1 MFKMMRLLSLFSF
14 LVIGL
19 TLGCGGGSNSRIPL
33 EETPVKGSV
42 TVKGK
47 ALAEGEIYFVV
58 SGYAPNVIP
67 IENGEYSG
75 KAKVGSNRI
84 EIRSWKAGPPL
95 STDPT
100 KQPTK
105 VNTIPSAYN
114 DSSKLTAEVQ
124 SKGENDF
131 KFKAP

>member
-1 MFKMMRLLSLFSF
+1 MMRLLSFFSF
-14 LVIGL
+14 TVIGL
-19 TLGCGGGSNSRIPL
+19 TLGCGGGSNARMPL
-33 EETPVKGSV
+33 EEALVKGSV
-42 TVKGK
+42 TLKGK

-58 SGYAPNVIP
+58 SGYAPNIIP

-75 KAKVGSNRI
+75 KAKVGSNGV

-105 VNTIPSAYN
+105 VNAIPSAYN
-114 DSSKLTAEVQ
+114 DSSKLTAVIE
-124 SKGENDF
+124 SKGENNF
-131 KFKAP
+131 KFSIP

>member
-1 MFKMMRLLSLFSF
+1 MMRILSLFSF

-19 TLGCGGGSNSRIPL
+19 TLGCGGSNSRTTL

-42 TVKGK
+42 MVKGK
-47 ALAEGEIYFVV
+47 ALAEGEIYFIV

-67 IENGEYSG
+67 IANGEYAG
-75 KAKVGSNRI
+75 KAKVGNNRI
-84 EIRSWKAGPPL
+84 EIRSWKEGPPL
-95 STDPT
+95 STDTT

-124 SKGENDF
+124 SKGDNDF
-131 KFKAP
+131 KFSVP

>member
-1 MFKMMRLLSLFSF
+1 MMRLLNLFCF

-19 TLGCGGGSNSRIPL
+19 TLGCGGSNSRISI

-42 TVKGK
+42 TVDGK
-47 ALAEGEIYFVV
+47 ALAEGEIYFIV
-58 SGYAPNVIP
+58 SGYAPNIIP
-67 IENGEYSG
+67 IANGEYAG

-84 EIRSWKAGPPL
+84 EIRSWKEGPPL
-95 STDPT
+95 STDTT

-105 VNTIPSAYN
+105 VNTIPSDYN

-124 SKGENDF
+124 SKGENNF
-131 KFKAP
+131 KFNAP

>member
-1 MFKMMRLLSLFSF
+1 MMRLLSLFSF

-19 TLGCGGGSNSRIPL
+19 TLGCGGGSNARIPL

-58 SGYAPNVIP
+58 SGYAPNIIP
-67 IENGEYSG
+67 IANGEYAG

-84 EIRSWKAGPPL
+84 EIRSWKEGPPL

-100 KQPTK
+100 KQPIK
-105 VNTIPSAYN
+105 VNTIPSLITIPLN
-114 DSSKLTAEVQ
+114 SPQKCNQKVRMTLSLKPLNGV
-124 SKGENDF
+124 
-131 KFKAP
+131 

>member
-1 MFKMMRLLSLFSF
+1 MMRLLNLFSF

-19 TLGCGGGSNSRIPL
+19 TLGCGGSNSRISI

-42 TVKGK
+42 TVDGK
-47 ALAEGEIYFVV
+47 ALAEGEIYFIV
-58 SGYAPNVIP
+58 SGYAPNIIP
-67 IENGEYSG
+67 IANGEYAG

-84 EIRSWKAGPPL
+84 EIRSWKEGPPL
-95 STDPT
+95 STDTT

-105 VNTIPSAYN
+105 VNTIPSDYN

-124 SKGENDF
+124 SKGENNF
-131 KFKAP
+131 KFNAP

>member
-1 MFKMMRLLSLFSF
+1 MMRILSLFSF

-19 TLGCGGGSNSRIPL
+19 TLCCGGSNSRISI

-42 TVKGK
+42 TVNGK
-47 ALAEGEIYFVV
+47 ALAVGEIYFIV

-67 IENGEYSG
+67 IANGEYAG
-75 KAKVGSNRI
+75 KAKVGNNRI

-95 STDPT
+95 STDTT

-105 VNTIPSAYN
+105 VNTISNAYN
-114 DSSKLTAEVQ
+114 DASKLTAEVQ
-124 SKGENDF
+124 LKGENNF
-131 KFKAP
+131 KFNAP

>member
-1 MFKMMRLLSLFSF
+1 MMRLLSLFSF

-19 TLGCGGGSNSRIPL
+19 TLGCGGSNSRISI

-42 TVKGK
+42 TVNGK
-47 ALAEGEIYFVV
+47 ALAVGEIYFIV

-67 IENGEYSG
+67 IANGEYAG
-75 KAKVGSNRI
+75 KAKVGNNRI

-95 STDPT
+95 STDTT

-105 VNTIPSAYN
+105 VNTISNAYN
-114 DSSKLTAEVQ
+114 DASKLTAEVQ
-124 SKGENDF
+124 LKGENDF
-131 KFKAP
+131 KFNAP

>member
-1 MFKMMRLLSLFSF
+1 M
-14 LVIGL
+14 
-19 TLGCGGGSNSRIPL
+19 GCGGGSNSRIPL

-67 IENGEYSG
+67 IANGEYAG

-84 EIRSWKAGPPL
+84 EIRSWKEGPPL

>member
-1 MFKMMRLLSLFSF
+1 MMRLLSFFSF
-14 LVIGL
+14 MVIGL
-19 TLGCGGGSNSRIPL
+19 TLGCGGDSNARIPL
-33 EETPVKGSV
+33 EETPVKGFV

-58 SGYAPNVIP
+58 SGYAPNIIP

-75 KAKVGSNRI
+75 KAKTGSNRV

-100 KQPTK
+100 KQPSK
-105 VNTIPSAYN
+105 LNTIPSAYN
-114 DSSKLTAEVQ
+114 DASKLTANVV
-124 SKGENDF
+124 SKGENEF

>member
-1 MFKMMRLLSLFSF
+1 MMRILSLFSF

-19 TLGCGGGSNSRIPL
+19 TLGCGGSNSRISI

-42 TVKGK
+42 TVNGK
-47 ALAEGEIYFVV
+47 ALAVGEIYFIV

-67 IENGEYSG
+67 IANGEYAG
-75 KAKVGSNRI
+75 KAKVGNNRI
-84 EIRSWKAGPPL
+84 EIRSWKEGPPL
-95 STDPT
+95 STDTT

-124 SKGENDF
+124 SKGDNDF
-131 KFKAP
+131 KFSVP

>member
-1 MFKMMRLLSLFSF
+1 MFKMMRLLNLFSF

-19 TLGCGGGSNSRIPL
+19 TLGCGGSNSRISI

-42 TVKGK
+42 TVDGK
-47 ALAEGEIYFVV
+47 ALAEGEIYFIV
-58 SGYAPNVIP
+58 SGYAPNIIP
-67 IENGEYSG
+67 IANGEYAG

-84 EIRSWKAGPPL
+84 EIRSWKEGPPL
-95 STDPT
+95 STDTT

-105 VNTIPSAYN
+105 VNTIPSDYN

-124 SKGENDF
+124 SKGENNF
-131 KFKAP
+131 KFNAP

>member
-1 MFKMMRLLSLFSF
+1 MMRLLSLFSF
-14 LVIGL
+14 FIIGL
-19 TLGCGGGSNSRIPL
+19 TLGCGGSNSRATL

-42 TVKGK
+42 MVKGK
-47 ALAEGEIYFVV
+47 ALAEGEIYFIV

-67 IENGEYSG
+67 IANGEYAG
-75 KAKVGSNRI
+75 KAKVGNNRI

-95 STDPT
+95 STDTT

-124 SKGENDF
+124 SKGDNDF
-131 KFKAP
+131 KFSVP